1 MEAAE
6 SLAGSSDPGT
16 ALEDADRRQLGQS
29 ADQQP
34 EGDLP
39 VLDAAD
45 GGEDPGDAVDFS
57 KREERIGERRA
68 AAMEAVA
75 TEALAGGFHVG
86 VLNSRGAVTRAEGGG
101 QERELA
107 ARYRAWAK
115 PLALEFLFVSQV
127 LEGIARSYDRD
138 ATHWDSE
145 AVRRQRMEF

>member
-45 GGEDPGDAVDFS
+45 GGEDPDDAVDFS

-68 AAMEAVA
+68 AAMQEIWSSKGLSG
-75 TEALAGGFHVG
+75 ALALLSSSNAPDTVGIFASRCVLGFRSETAGGSV
-86 VLNSRGAVTRAEGGG
+86 
-101 QERELA
+101 
-107 ARYRAWAK
+107 W
-115 PLALEFLFVSQV
+115 
-127 LEGIARSYDRD
+127 
-138 ATHWDSE
+138 
-145 AVRRQRMEF
+145 